1 MKRINK
7 ASQKRINRAVR
18 QANTFAM
25 LKGKDVVE
33 DRTEVL
39 STIKRTSFVRG

>member
-7 ASQKRINRAVR
+7 ASQKRVQRAVR

-25 LKGKDVVE
+25 LKGKDVTE
-33 DRTEVL
+33 DRTEAL
-39 STIKRTSFVRG
+39 SSIKRTSFVRG